1 MPSFHGKMAV
11 IVPTWAG
18 FLPKHNLSE
27 CCSVDVRLS
36 KRLTCKR
43 SRSMTAPVRT
53 NAKAYATEVDV
64 AIIGG
69 GPGGL
74 AAAAAVTSAFGDTLR
89 VQVSSLL
96 V

>member
-1 MPSFHGKMAV
+1 MAV
-11 IVPTWAG
+11 PLKPTRAI
-18 FLPKHNLSE
+18 FLQKQTLFE
-27 CCSVDVRLS
+27 CCLFDVRLN

-43 SRSMTAPVRT
+43 ARSMTASVRT
-53 NAKAYATEVDV
+53 HAKAYATEVDV

-89 VQVSSLL
+89 VQVNSLL

>member
-1 MPSFHGKMAV
+1 
-11 IVPTWAG
+11 
-18 FLPKHNLSE
+18 
-27 CCSVDVRLS
+27 
-36 KRLTCKR
+36 
-43 SRSMTAPVRT
+43 MTAPVRT
-53 NAKAYATEVDV
+53 NAKAYATGVDV

>member
-1 MPSFHGKMAV
+1 
-11 IVPTWAG
+11 
-18 FLPKHNLSE
+18 
-27 CCSVDVRLS
+27 
-36 KRLTCKR
+36 
-43 SRSMTAPVRT
+43 MTASVRT
-53 NAKAYATEVDV
+53 HAKAYATEVDV

-89 VQVSSLL
+89 VQVNSLL

>member
-1 MPSFHGKMAV
+1 MAV
-11 IVPTWAG
+11 PLEPTRAG
-18 FLPKHNLSE
+18 FLPRQNLFE
-27 CCSVDVRLS
+27 RCLFDVRLS

-53 NAKAYATEVDV
+53 HAKAYATEVDV

-74 AAAAAVTSAFGDTLR
+74 AAAAAFTSAFGDTLR
-89 VQVSSLL
+89 VQVNSLL

>member
-1 MPSFHGKMAV
+1 
-11 IVPTWAG
+11 
-18 FLPKHNLSE
+18 
-27 CCSVDVRLS
+27 
-36 KRLTCKR
+36 
-43 SRSMTAPVRT
+43 MTAPVRT
-53 NAKAYATEVDV
+53 NAKAHATEVDV

-89 VQVSSLL
+89 VQVFSLL

>member
-1 MPSFHGKMAV
+1 MPLK
-11 IVPTWAG
+11 PTRAG
-18 FLPKHNLSE
+18 FLPKQSWFE
-27 CCSVDVRLS
+27 CRLFDVRLV
-36 KRLTCKR
+36 KRVTCKR

-53 NAKAYATEVDV
+53 HAKAYATEVDV

-74 AAAAAVTSAFGDTLR
+74 SAAAAVTSAFGDTLR
-89 VQVSSLL
+89 VQVNSLL